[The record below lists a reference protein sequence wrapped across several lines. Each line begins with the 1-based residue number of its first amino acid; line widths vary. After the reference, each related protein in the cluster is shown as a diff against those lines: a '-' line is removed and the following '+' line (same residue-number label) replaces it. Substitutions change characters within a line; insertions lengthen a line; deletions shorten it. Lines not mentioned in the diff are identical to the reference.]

1 MFDFEKLDV
10 YQKAR
15 QFNKEV
21 YAFLRTSK
29 TIDSV
34 SKNQL
39 RRASLSIMLNIAE
52 GSSRFSK
59 PDRRNFFVISRGSA
73 FECVAV
79 FDFLQEEVILSSE
92 EFKQFYRKADELSR
106 MLFTMIRNLSAN

>member
-1 MFDFEKLDV
+1 V
-10 YQKAR
+10 Y
-15 QFNKEV
+15 V
-21 YAFLRTSK
+21 WLRSSK
-29 TIDSV
+29 TIDAV

-73 FECVAV
+73 FECAAL
-79 FDFLQEEVILSSE
+79 FDFLKDETILTE
-92 EFKQFYRKADELSR
+92 DEFRNFYSKADELSR
-106 MLFTMIRNLSAN
+106 MLFKMIGNLGNN

>member
-10 YQKAR
+10 YQKAK

-21 YAFLRTSK
+21 YTFLKNSK
-29 TIDSV
+29 EIDSV

-39 RRASLSIMLNIAE
+39 RRASLSIILNIAE

-59 PDRRNFFVISRGSA
+59 ADRKNFFVISRGSV
-73 FECVAV
+73 FECVAA
-79 FDFLQEEVILSSE
+79 FDFLKGESILTEEMYTH
-92 EFKQFYRKADELSR
+92 FYWQADELSR
-106 MLFTMIRNLSAN
+106 MLFAMIRNLQA